1 MKTKISFVAA
11 RDANIVAARD
21 ANNKGTSSSGGFSAT
36 QVTIIVCFALLCQS
50 LVMLQIKVLPTTTYD
65 GGDAGIF
72 NSIHSPSRQQ
82 QQQQQQQPVDRS
94 SNPLVIPK
102 GQAVNLPSLRHEDTS
117 LDQKRAYYG
126 GAGDGKHLGG
136 FTELDIQGVSPAVW
150 KHIVQNWN
158 VQVRTAGWSTVLW
171 YHHICY
177 ICQADGF
184 LSSFIPFCLSSD
196 QSIE

>member
-1 MKTKISFVAA
+1 MKTKISFG
-11 RDANIVAARD
+11 AARD
-21 ANNKGTSSSGGFSAT
+21 ANNKGTASSGGFSAT

-65 GGDAGIF
+65 GVDAGIF
-72 NSIHSPSRQQ
+72 NSIHSPFRQQ
-82 QQQQQQQPVDRS
+82 QQQQQQQEQPVDRS
-94 SNPLVIPK
+94 SNPLVIPR

-126 GAGDGKHLGG
+126 GVGDGKHLGG
-136 FTELDIQGVSPAVW
+136 FTELDIQGISPAVW

-158 VQVRTAGWSTVLW
+158 VQVRTAGWSTVRW
-171 YHHICY
+171 YHHIFY

-184 LSSFIPFCLSSD
+184 LSSFILFCLSFG